1 MRIGRNDPCPCG
13 SGRKYKKC
21 CWGRQEQPSQALYYQ
36 RLSEA
41 HDRLFKRLVPYATK
55 TFGKEAV
62 LVAMDE
68 FLLWPEQDDETGE
81 ETFDRLGSLFWP
93 WFLFNWE
100 YASLDAE
107 VELPG
112 PEDRTVAELYAEE
125 HGIRLDPLERILIE
139 SINRKPYSFWEV
151 LQVDKGRGMDL
162 QDVLLG
168 SRIEVQ
174 ERSGS
179 EFVQTGDLVFGR
191 AVSVDGVGMIMGLG
205 TSIIPPRRKPD
216 IIELRKKLRDRSAP
230 LTEETLYEWD
240 VEIRELYFN
249 IDESLHTPPKLCNTD
264 GDPLEFH
271 RLIYAISSAEEAF
284 EKLSDLCVTMEAEEL
299 LADAKYSKKGR
310 ISRVEIPWDRVG
322 HKINAAMPNTLLGR
336 IVIDEKRLS
345 AEVNSAKRAEA
356 FRHEIH
362 LRLGDKA
369 CFKVDE
375 IQDVKSMMAG
385 LGEQRRGNQ
394 HSAEHS
400 ELIQSAEVREKIS
413 EIIVK
418 HWECWVD
425 QRIPALGG
433 KTPRM
438 AVKTPDGREA
448 VEALLKDAERGRVED
463 SFTAEANREGARR
476 VRELLGLKDQ

>member
-1 MRIGRNDPCPCG
+1 MRIGRIDPCPCC

-21 CWGRQEQPSQALYYQ
+21 CWGKQEQPSQALYYQ

-68 FLLWPEQDDETGE
+68 FLLWPEQDDEIGE

-139 SINRKPYSFWEV
+139 SINRKP
-151 LQVDKGRGMDL
+151 
-162 QDVLLG
+162 
-168 SRIEVQ
+168 
-174 ERSGS
+174 
-179 EFVQTGDLVFGR
+179 
-191 AVSVDGVGMIMGLG
+191 
-205 TSIIPPRRKPD
+205 D
-216 IIELRKKLRDRSAP
+216 IIELRKKLRDRSSP

-249 IDESLHTPPKLCNTD
+249 IDESLHAPPKLCNTG

-271 RLIYAISSAEEAF
+271 RLIYDISSAEEAF

-322 HKINAAMPNTLLGR
+322 HKINAPMPNTLLGR

-375 IQDVKSMMAG
+375 IQDMKSMMAD

-413 EIIVK
+413 EIIGK

-433 KTPRM
+433 KTPRK

-448 VEALLKDAERGRVED
+448 VEALLKDAERGRGED